1 MVMKAYG
8 RTGCENPMVYH
19 VRIEPKPH
27 LLLKPPVNI
36 YRTLDLDW
44 LGVEIGKIII
54 LLGCRRTLQ
63 AKSS

>member
-1 MVMKAYG
+1 MAMKTCG
-8 RTGCENPMVYH
+8 RTGRENPMVYR

-36 YRTLDLDW
+36 YRALDLDW

-54 LLGCRRTLQ
+54 LLGC
-63 AKSS
+63 